1 MDVQP
6 ISTDSAMIVLT
17 ASEASQLGI
26 SFKSFEK
33 ENPETKSFLT
43 YTLAILQ
50 ESGLFKSSTTSVS
63 VEVYEQS
70 DAGLVIYL
78 SAAGKPKPASAP
90 VLIGFCAKNPSFFFD
105 NAPYI
110 LESLRDKINTSE
122 LYEINGGYAL
132 ILGLDCTKSTAQRR
146 LSRLPA
152 NVTNRI
158 KAEKIREYGNLLSD
172 SPFNLFI

>member
-1 MDVQP
+1 
-6 ISTDSAMIVLT
+6 MIVLT

-26 SFKSFEK
+26 NFKSFEK

-50 ESGLFKSSTTSVS
+50 EAGLFSSSAASVS

-70 DAGLVIYL
+70 DDGLVIYL
-78 SAAGKPKPASAP
+78 SAADKPKPAP
-90 VLIGFCAKNPSFFFD
+90 NPTLIGFCAKTPSFFFD
-105 NAPYI
+105 NSSYI
-110 LESLRDKINTSE
+110 LEALRDRIISSE

-132 ILGLDCTKSTAQRR
+132 ILGLNCTKSTAQRR
-146 LSRLPA
+146 LSGLPA
-152 NVTNRI
+152 NITNRI

-172 SPFNLFI
+172 SPFSLFI